1 MYYVY
6 MLLCADDTIYTGITT
21 NVTRRVEEHRE
32 GKGARYTRAR
42 GVKTLLHTERKL
54 NRSTASRRE
63 SEIKHMSREEKFAL
77 IAKPKKTKLD
87 GVVKKH

>member
-1 MYYVY
+1 MYYLY

-21 NVTRRVEEHRE
+21 DVARRVEEHKT

-42 GVKTLLHTERKL
+42 GVSKLLYTERKR
-54 NRSTASRRE
+54 NRSTASKRE
-63 SEIKHMSREEKFAL
+63 SEIKRMTREEKLAL
-77 IAKPKKTKLD
+77 VAQSQKVKLD